1 MLLDTHVVLWMLS
14 DDPKLGPEARSA
26 ISDELDILVST
37 ACLWEMAI
45 KQSSGKLTLPEDVIS
60 RVESAGARWLDISA
74 DHAWGVGKIEGLAH
88 SDPFDR
94 LLIAAAASENMT
106 LMTADRK
113 LLDYIGTPKIRLLDA
128 RL

>member
-14 DDPKLGPEARSA
+14 DDPKLGPEARAA
-26 ISDELDILVST
+26 ISAELDVLVS
-37 ACLWEMAI
+37 AASLWEMAI
-45 KQSSGKLTLPEDVIS
+45 KQSSGKLQVPSDIVD
-60 RVESAGARWLDISA
+60 RVEKTGARWLDVSA
-74 DHAWGVGKIEGLAH
+74 NHAWSMGEIEGLSH

-94 LLIAAAASENMT
+94 LLIAQAASETKN

-113 LLDYIGTPKIRLLDA
+113 LLDYEGSPAIRLVDA

>member
-60 RVESAGARWLDISA
+60 RVESAGASWLDISA
-74 DHAWGVGKIEGLAH
+74 DHAWGVSEIEGLAH

-94 LLIAAAASENMT
+94 VLIAAAASENMA

-113 LLDYIGTPKIRLLDA
+113 LLAYTGTPKIRLLDA
-128 RL
+128 KL